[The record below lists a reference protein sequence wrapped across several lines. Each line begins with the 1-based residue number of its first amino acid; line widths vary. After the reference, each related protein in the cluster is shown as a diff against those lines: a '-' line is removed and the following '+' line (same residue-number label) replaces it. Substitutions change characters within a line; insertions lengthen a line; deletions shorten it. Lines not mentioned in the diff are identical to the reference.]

1 MYVDD
6 GAGHTDDA
14 PAQGAPSEV
23 ASAVAVA
30 IWSWRFDDPPDRLA
44 RTLNG
49 LASPDVIAAATP
61 PTLELDRRRSVGE
74 VAWALATPGLPSP
87 ALGDST
93 ELVIA
98 VAASQHVTT
107 SMSAEVVVERAATL
121 RLQHGPAGWQVVEL
135 VVAT

>member
-1 MYVDD
+1 
-6 GAGHTDDA
+6 
-14 PAQGAPSEV
+14 V

-44 RTLNG
+44 QTLAG

-61 PTLELDRRRSVGE
+61 PTVELDRRRSVGE
-74 VAWALATPGLPSP
+74 VAWALATPALPPP

-107 SMSAEVVVERAATL
+107 SMSAEVVVERTATL
-121 RLQHGPAGWQVVEL
+121 RLQHGDAGWQVVEL